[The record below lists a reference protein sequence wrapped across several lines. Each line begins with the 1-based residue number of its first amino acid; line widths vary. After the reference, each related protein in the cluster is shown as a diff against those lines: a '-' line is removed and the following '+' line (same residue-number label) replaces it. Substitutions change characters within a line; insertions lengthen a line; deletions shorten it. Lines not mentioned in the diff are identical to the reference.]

1 MKTIKTLVLLFVLLF
16 PFSAFVT
23 MANGQ
28 MLEGVVVDAKTNE
41 PLPFSN
47 VGVLNKDNGTVTNED
62 GRFNIDI
69 SKLSSNDT
77 IRISY
82 IGYEASDIWGS
93 SLDSKNRI
101 KIRLN
106 PIDIQI
112 PEVQISNRKTR
123 TFVSG
128 NTVKWDKLSFSF
140 MSRQLGAELGT
151 LIRVNH
157 RVILEQIR
165 FHVIKTSLDSIVLRV
180 NVYDLVNGMPC
191 HNLLNKPLVIRA
203 RNEVGD
209 VVVDVSDYNIALD
222 DDFVVCLEH
231 FKELGNDKSGILIS
245 AGVFNNPSFSRLGSQ
260 GKWYKVRF
268 NKIIVGIGLNV
279 KMREIKK

>member
-28 MLEGVVVDAKTNE
+28 MLEGVVVDAITDE
-41 PLPFSN
+41 PLPYCN
-47 VGVLNKDNGTVTNED
+47 VGVFNKDNGTVTNED
-62 GRFNIDI
+62 GRFKIDI

-82 IGYEASDIWGS
+82 IGYETSDILGS
-93 SLDSKNRI
+93 SLDSKDGV

-112 PEVQISNRKTR
+112 PDVQITNRKTR
-123 TFVSG
+123 TFVLG
-128 NTVKWDKLSFSF
+128 NTVKWDKMSFSF

-151 LIRVNH
+151 LIRLNQ
-157 RVILEQIR
+157 RATLEQIR

-191 HNLLNKPLVIRA
+191 HNLLKEPLIIKA
-203 RNEVGD
+203 RNGVGD
-209 VVVDVSDYNIALD
+209 VVVDVSDYNIVLD

-231 FKELGNDKSGILIS
+231 FKELGNNKSGILLS
-245 AGVFNNPSFSRLGSQ
+245 AGAFNNPSFSRLGSQ

-268 NKIIVGIGLNV
+268 KKINVGIGLNV